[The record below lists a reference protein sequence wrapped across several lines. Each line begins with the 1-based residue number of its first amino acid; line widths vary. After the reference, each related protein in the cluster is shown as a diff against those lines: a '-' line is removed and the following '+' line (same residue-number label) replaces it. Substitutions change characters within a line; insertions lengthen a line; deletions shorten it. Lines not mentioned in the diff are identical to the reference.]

1 MVPFARKIVEFS
13 QEQYKMLCEYC
24 RNITGFAH
32 PLGGYQNPISLP
44 LALEN
49 PTKKLDIYCHKA
61 YRLTENDAT
70 QAWFNDILGETRT
83 VQEDTSRLRI
93 ISLTKGLT
101 FVNSYL
107 SDPVHGYEYLDRIG
121 LYLQQNPGHKIKA
134 FKKGR
139 TVIITTNLDTE
150 NVDARIFSAL
160 PLLFKAEFSWSDKA
174 IAYFKLAAT
183 NTMEACN
190 EMQRIYNEY
199 TLPLLQNHKKKEL
212 ERGLINAVNFQK
224 TASIKKLKTIQDD
237 INSYERTLA
246 ALYKDERAVQAQI
259 AFFEPAVELNE
270 VTNYILNNKFIVDYW
285 AYKESALVVAVEA
298 PLEYIDASAL
308 KKMLANPN
316 SYLYPIL
323 HNYCVPA
330 SVKQNET
337 EFILFLKDL
346 FLTGKYRVYTRSE
359 VVLDFEKA
367 QAYPLRHASGY
378 GQLAMLSYKPTSWS
392 LKSRYQ
398 SNPDRCITP
407 HMHIEYYDCWTGN
420 KTNIAKALI
429 KSNIIGALDIIIN
442 TTKDINVN
450 DSAVFGRFV
459 RQGLYNPEEF
469 RNVGRL
475 PGSENV
481 DFLMPGNQFKTI
493 WDTEKKIF
501 RTFDD
506 IFQNDYLKNKA
517 KIEL

>member
-1 MVPFARKIVEFS
+1 MVPFARKIAEFN
-13 QEQYKMLCEYC
+13 QQQYRMIYEYC
-24 RNITGFAH
+24 RNITGYAH

-49 PTKKLDIYCHKA
+49 PTKKLDIYCHKS
-61 YRLTENDAT
+61 YRLTENEAT
-70 QAWFNDILGETRT
+70 QSHFNDLLGENRT

-93 ISLTKGLT
+93 INLTKGLT
-101 FVNSYL
+101 FINNYL
-107 SDPVHGYEYLDRIG
+107 NDPTHGYEYLDRIG
-121 LYLQQNPGHKIKA
+121 LYLQQNPGHKVKA

-150 NVDARIFSAL
+150 DVDARIFSAL
-160 PLLFKAEFSWSDKA
+160 PLLFKTEFSWSDKA
-174 IAYFKLAAT
+174 ITYFKLAAT
-183 NTMEACN
+183 DTPEAHN

-199 TLPLLQNHKKKEL
+199 TLPLLQNYKKKEL
-212 ERGLINAVNFQK
+212 ERGLLAAVNYQK
-224 TASIKKLKTIQDD
+224 TTSIKKLKTVQDD
-237 INSYERTLA
+237 ISSYEKLLT
-246 ALYKDERAVQAQI
+246 ALYKDERTLQAQI
-259 AFFEPAVELNE
+259 AFFEPTVELND

-285 AYKESALVVAVEA
+285 SHRDKALVVAVEA

-323 HNYCVPA
+323 HNNNAPA

-346 FLTGKYRVYTRSE
+346 FLTGKYKVYTRSE

-367 QAYPLRHASGY
+367 EAYPLRHAGNY
-378 GQLAMLSYKPTSWS
+378 GHSSMLSYKPTDWT
-392 LKSRYQ
+392 LKNRYQ

-420 KTNIAKALI
+420 KTNIAKALT
-429 KSNIIGALDIIIN
+429 KSDIIGALDIIIN

-475 PGSENV
+475 PGSESV

-493 WDTEKKIF
+493 WDTDKKIF

-506 IFQNDYLKNKA
+506 IFHNDYLRNKA